1 MRFVGYDVCRLK
13 MFVSHD
19 IKGLITFVTYDVC
32 LSQYQISKIKNQI
45 CLGYLTLCVLRILTL
60 FHTVPATGIFI
71 F

>member
-45 CLGYLTLCVLRILTL
+45 CLGYLTL
-60 FHTVPATGIFI
+60 
-71 F
+71 